1 MQLYFSN
8 DPDQN
13 NFENF
18 VNTILI
24 TINWSKPIKL
34 GKELKCNHEMIKCVI
49 SLNLLNYPTHNKIAD
64 DTNQALFF
72 DSLYIYLF
80 YYI

>member
-13 NFENF
+13 NFENY

-24 TINWSKPIKL
+24 TINWLKPIKL
-34 GKELKCNHEMIKCVI
+34 GKELKCNHEMIKWVI
-49 SLNLLNYPTHNKIAD
+49 SLNLLNYSMHNKIAD
-64 DTNQALFF
+64 NTDQTLVFH
-72 DSLYIYLF
+72 SLYIYLF

>member
-1 MQLYFSN
+1 MQLYFSY

-13 NFENF
+13 NFENY

-24 TINWSKPIKL
+24 TINWLKPIKL
-34 GKELKCNHEMIKCVI
+34 GKELKCNHEMIKRVI
-49 SLNLLNYPTHNKIAD
+49 SLNLLNYSMHNKIAD
-64 DTNQALFF
+64 NTNQALFF
-72 DSLYIYLF
+72 YFLYIHVF